1 MPRHLLIASAALL
14 LIASVALAQ
23 GEPPAEDEAALP
35 TPAPA
40 TEEPPLWPQELGPLS
55 LEEVP
60 APFPSL
66 SAQVCNACHG
76 EVHDE
81 WAASGHA
88 TAATNPVYLAATEAL
103 GDPFLCHECHLPLQ
117 VQRPAI
123 PRGPS
128 GKGAGRV
135 ENPAYQPTLR
145 LEGVTCAACHVRDDG
160 IVGPRELPAGQAPHP
175 VRASRAMAGPE
186 ACAFCH
192 QVALPGAEDEPF
204 MDTVGEW
211 RRSAFGEAEISCQQ
225 CHMPRVSGAIA
236 GSRYAAYSAHR
247 WTEGR
252 APHQLA
258 RALTMT
264 VDLRST
270 SIQRGESLRAS
281 ATLMN
286 TGAGHAVPTGDPS
299 HRLELHFAV
308 EDHEGKEPKGAEPQS
323 EWFGREVEPTEP
335 FAELKDDRLMAGGTR
350 TVDFAYS
357 ADKKSKPG
365 TYHLVVSTRWWAVTP
380 EQAEAAGL
388 AVEDVRIDLAEQRIP
403 FEVN

>member
-1 MPRHLLIASAALL
+1 MPRHLLIAAATLL
-14 LIASVALAQ
+14 LIAATAGAQ
-23 GEPPAEDEAALP
+23 GDESPEPDAPALP
-35 TPAPA
+35 IPAPKH
-40 TEEPPLWPQELGPLS
+40 EVPLWPVELGPLV

-81 WAASGHA
+81 WASSGHR

-103 GDPFLCHECHLPLQ
+103 GDPFLCHECHMPLQ
-117 VQRPAI
+117 VQRPII

-128 GKGAGRV
+128 GKGAGRAP
-135 ENPAYQPTLR
+135 NPAYEPTLR
-145 LEGVTCAACHVRDDG
+145 LEGVTCVACHLREDG
-160 IVGPRELPAGQAPHP
+160 IVGPRDLAIDQSPHP
-175 VRASRAMAGPE
+175 VRASRAMSGAE

-192 QVALPGAEDEPF
+192 QAALPGAEDQPF
-204 MDTVGEW
+204 LDTVGEW
-211 RRSAFGEAEISCQQ
+211 RRSAFGEAEITCQQ
-225 CHMPRVSGAIA
+225 CHMPRISGVIA

-247 WTEGR
+247 WTQGR
-252 APHQLA
+252 DPSQMA
-258 RALTMT
+258 RALTLT

-270 SIQRGESLRAS
+270 SIQRGDALRAS
-281 ATLMN
+281 ATLLN
-286 TGAGHAVPTGDPS
+286 TGAGHSVPTGDPS
-299 HRLELHFAV
+299 HRLELHFTV
-308 EDHEGKEPKGAEPQS
+308 VDHEGKLPKGAQEHS
-323 EWFGREVEPTEP
+323 EWFGREVEPVEP
-335 FAELKDDRLMAGGTR
+335 FAELKDDRLMAGGSR

-365 TYHLVVSTRWWAVTP
+365 TYHLVVTTRWWAVTP

-388 AVEDVRIDLAEQRIP
+388 ELDEVRIDLTEQRIP